1 MRRIISCL
9 LALCLLAGSTA
20 ALAQTNA
27 EMYENAIGLLKDRQY
42 AEAAAA
48 FTALGGYSDAAR
60 YAMYCNAIAA
70 GEAGLYSAAVDN
82 LKSLSGF
89 LDSGILAV
97 YYAGLSWEAA
107 ENYERAMEVMGGI
120 TLYRDVLTR
129 MAGYPALI
137 NARDYRKADE
147 NEQAGLLEAALSGFQ
162 ALGAYRD
169 SADRAAAVQEKI
181 HARDYAAADEAEQQN
196 ELEKALEGFTALGD
210 YQDSA
215 DRAAAVRDK
224 IAARDEAAAEQARAD
239 AYDAADQAEKD
250 EDYAAAYA
258 GFTAL
263 GDYRDSAERAAAV
276 QDKGNYA
283 QALQYAMNGRF
294 KEAYQLFASLGD
306 YQDSADKA
314 YALGV
319 TAFADVSDR
328 KNGIAAFQFH
338 GLWGL
343 INININAAVSP
354 YWDEIGQFNSFGL
367 ARVKKGSLY
376 GYINT
381 AGEVVVPCEWYAV
394 SGFNDDGMC
403 TVTKQETKTTG
414 SGYFATT
421 YYYYYFGLYDC
432 TGNVITPA
440 AWRSLGDSVNYSS
453 GNSSW
458 GTSRSF
464 YGPSISIP
472 VFSDGKT
479 KVQDPD
485 GKYGFIDINGQQVG
499 EVRWDSIRD
508 YSENLAVVVENK
520 KSGFIDQDGQVVI
533 QPQYADALPF
543 SEGLAGVKTDDGF
556 WQFIDRDN
564 SVIIQPLY
572 TQVNA
577 FANGTADVFRAGTG
591 WQVIDRTGRLVY
603 FISAETRA
611 AYAAAEALLADGR
624 YMEAYDA
631 YAALNGYAD
640 ADEKMQTALR
650 LQAEADYA
658 AAVALRDAG
667 QYDEARAAF
676 AALGDF
682 EDAASQILAT
692 WYAEGIARR
701 EAQDWER
708 AVAAFEQ
715 AEAYNDA
722 AEQIKETLYQ
732 QAESLR
738 NAGEYAEAYAIYQTI
753 ADYKDVG
760 TLLKSDQNF
769 VAIAAREAELKAYV
783 GSYVTF
789 GTYPQTESGTDSTP
803 IEWLVL
809 EYDAKNNRAL
819 LLSRYGLDA
828 QSYNTEYTAIT
839 WEKSSVR
846 SWLNSTFMEKA
857 FSTKEQSAI
866 LQTNVD
872 NSKSQGYS
880 GWSTSGGNN
889 TQDKI
894 FLLSY
899 AEANKYFGVQ
909 HNSVEGSNNNT
920 KSRIT
925 PTAYAKK
932 QGAYIGN
939 SNKTTDGSEA
949 GWWWLRSPGGTQ
961 LSAAYVSSDGSL
973 SRSSVTSGGGCV
985 RPALWINLE
994 SDIF

>member
-107 ENYERAMEVMGGI
+107 ENYERAAEVMGGI

-147 NEQAGLLEAALSGFQ
+147 NEQAGRLEAALSGFQ
-162 ALGAYRD
+162 VLGVYRD

-338 GLWGL
+338 DLWGL

-403 TVTKQETKTTG
+403 TVTKQETKAG
-414 SGYFATT
+414 SGYYSST
-421 YYYYYFGLYDC
+421 YYYYYFGLYDHNG
-432 TGNVITPA
+432 TVITPA
-440 AWRSLGDSVNYSS
+440 AWRSLGDSVNIS
-453 GNSSW
+453 GGDSTW
-458 GTSRSF
+458 GTSRS
-464 YGPSISIP
+464 YYSPNTRVP

-543 SEGLAGVKTDDGF
+543 SEGLAGVKNDDGY

-572 TQVNA
+572 TQANA
-577 FANGTADVFRAGTG
+577 FANGTADVFRPGIG

-624 YMEAYDA
+624 YTEAYDA

-676 AALGDF
+676 AALGDY
-682 EDAASQILAT
+682 E
-692 WYAEGIARR
+692 
-701 EAQDWER
+701 
-708 AVAAFEQ
+708 
-715 AEAYNDA
+715 DA
-722 AEQIKETLYQ
+722 AEQVKETLYQ

-738 NAGEYAEAYAIYQTI
+738 NAGKYVEAYAIYKTI
-753 ADYKDVG
+753 ADYKDAG
-760 TLLKSDQNF
+760 NLLANDQNL
-769 VAIAAREAELKAYV
+769 VAAGREAKQKAYKTA

-819 LLSRYGLDA
+819 LISRYGLDA
-828 QSYNTEYTAIT
+828 QPYNTKSTAII

-846 SWLNSTFMEKA
+846 SWLNSTFMNKA
-857 FSTKEQSAI
+857 FSAKEQSAI

-872 NSKSQGYS
+872 NSRSQGYS
-880 GWSTSGGNN
+880 KWSTSGGNN

-899 AEANKYFGVQ
+899 TEANKYFGVTYDD
-909 HNSVEGSNNNT
+909 SENT
-920 KSRIT
+920 KSRVT

-932 QGAYIGN
+932 QGAYTYD
-939 SNKTTDGSEA
+939 SYKTTEGSAA
-949 GWWWLRSPGGTQ
+949 GWWWLRSPGDTQ
-961 LSAAYVSSDGSL
+961 RYAAFVSTVGSLRSNGVSSDNG
-973 SRSSVTSGGGCV
+973 VV

-994 SDIF
+994 SEIF